1 MRERLLTTREVS
13 QLLGISEKEVIDLA
27 NQGEIPAYRV
37 GGEFLRFRQEEIL
50 KIKNKFKKVSSYS
63 WEEKISDF
71 FYFNDFYIIS
81 LILIFFLL
89 WIIFKS

>member
-13 QLLGISEKEVIDLA
+13 QLLDISEKEVIDLA
-27 NQGEIPAYRV
+27 NQGKIPAYRV

-50 KIKNKFKKVSSYS
+50 KIKSKFKKASSYS
-63 WEEKISDF
+63 WREKISDF

-81 LILIFFLL
+81 LILISLLL
-89 WIIFKS
+89 WVIFKS

>member
-50 KIKNKFKKVSSYS
+50 KIKNKFKKASSYN
-63 WEEKISDF
+63 WREKISDF

>member
-1 MRERLLTTREVS
+1 MRERLLTTREAS
-13 QLLGISEKEVIDLA
+13 QLLGISEKEIIELA
-27 NQGEIPAYRV
+27 NQGKIPAYRV

-50 KIKNKFKKVSSYS
+50 KIKNKFKKASYS
-63 WEEKISDF
+63 WKEKISDF

-81 LILIFFLL
+81 LILISLLL

>member
-1 MRERLLTTREVS
+1 MRERLLTTREAS
-13 QLLGISEKEVIDLA
+13 QLLGISEKEIIELA
-27 NQGEIPAYRV
+27 NQGKIPAYRV

-50 KIKNKFKKVSSYS
+50 KIKNKFKKASSYS
-63 WEEKISDF
+63 WREKVSDF

-81 LILIFFLL
+81 LILIFLLL

>member
-37 GGEFLRFRQEEIL
+37 GGEFLRFRREEIL
-50 KIKNKFKKVSSYS
+50 KIRTKFKKVSSYS
-63 WEEKISDF
+63 WREKISDF

-81 LILIFFLL
+81 LVLISLLL
-89 WIIFKS
+89 WVIFKS

>member
-13 QLLGISEKEVIDLA
+13 QLLCISEKEVIDLA

-37 GGEFLRFRQEEIL
+37 GGEFLRFRREEIL
-50 KIKNKFKKVSSYS
+50 KIRTKFKKVSSYS
-63 WEEKISDF
+63 WREKISDF

-81 LILIFFLL
+81 LVLISLLL
-89 WIIFKS
+89 WVIFKS